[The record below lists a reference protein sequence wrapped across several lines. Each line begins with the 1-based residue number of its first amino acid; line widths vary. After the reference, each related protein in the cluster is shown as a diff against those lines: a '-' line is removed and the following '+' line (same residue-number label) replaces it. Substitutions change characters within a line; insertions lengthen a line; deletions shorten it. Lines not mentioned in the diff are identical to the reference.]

1 MLVLTYSSGVYLA
14 LRNVY
19 ITNNSNVNI
28 RSIDN
33 TSDNINGALQ
43 CITDNLRCCSQN
55 PGFGEWYI
63 PTKINRTLVQGTTS
77 TTAFYRSR
85 ERNREVSLNRPSGV
99 ASPTGRFCCAV
110 PDVTSTRQTL
120 CVNIGMLHIIV

>member
-55 PGFGEWYI
+55 PGFGERYQ
-63 PTKINRTLVQGTTS
+63 PNRTLVQGTTS

-120 CVNIGMLHIIV
+120 CVNTGMLHIIV